1 MQSEKKLKLFS
12 IFLFYF
18 CDIFPY
24 LFFILFKRK
33 KITFFYGFIFLFL
46 ILFKKPNTLKKL
58 LKWLNIL
65 KIEFDLIPI
74 SILFNYQ
81 NLWNIP
87 TQIHGYSY
95 DLKTMIFH

>member
-46 ILFKKPNTLKKL
+46 ILYKKPNTLKK
-58 LKWLNIL
+58 I
-65 KIEFDLIPI
+65 IEFDLIPI
-74 SILFNYQ
+74 FILLNYQ

-87 TQIHGYSY
+87 TQIHGYLY
-95 DLKTMIFH
+95 DLIWKL